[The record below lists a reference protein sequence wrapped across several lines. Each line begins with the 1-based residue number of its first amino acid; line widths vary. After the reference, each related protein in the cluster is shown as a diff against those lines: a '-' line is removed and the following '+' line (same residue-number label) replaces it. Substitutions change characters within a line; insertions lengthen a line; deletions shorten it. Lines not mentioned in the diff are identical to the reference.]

1 MTTNIPNAFV
11 QLDIDDK
18 NHVKGNRIIMN
29 IQGPLVNMLCV
40 IAPKIY
46 ESFVVLEGCDKKVK
60 VLYLKILKAMYGM
73 LQSSLLY

>member
-1 MTTNIPNAFV
+1 
-11 QLDIDDK
+11 
-18 NHVKGNRIIMN
+18 
-29 IQGPLVNMLCV
+29 V

-46 ESFVVLEGCDKKVK
+46 EPFVVLEGCNKKVK